1 MGASL
6 ERCGRG
12 DTRRSTRARLPLR
25 PDDHL
30 HAQRATAG
38 CGRSTRRRSA
48 GTSPRGRRPSLRL
61 TRRTAARPARPRG
74 PPPRGTARACRTGRG
89 RRRRTA
95 PRRRAA
101 SRRGL
106 AGAAIANEHRQI
118 VCVSRR
124 KTFAGDVRKPPR
136 TITKVARTTAP
147 SAHIFGR
154 AFFLLSPLTSRAAV
168 RHAAESSYS
177 GELTH
182 IRARSSSWFV
192 S

>member
-1 MGASL
+1 MLSQKLCTLG
-6 ERCGRG
+6 
-12 DTRRSTRARLPLR
+12 TVV
-25 PDDHL
+25 
-30 HAQRATAG
+30 RATFVIVLGGFRTSPAKVLRG
-38 CGRSTRRRSA
+38 VGYIVAWRVRRRQRWGD

-61 TRRTAARPARPRG
+61 TRRTAARLARPRG

-147 SAHIFGR
+147 SAHIFWESILPSL
-154 AFFLLSPLTSRAAV
+154 ASHLSCCCAPHSRT
-168 RHAAESSYS
+168 
-177 GELTH
+177 EL
-182 IRARSSSWFV
+182 
-192 S
+192 